1 MAYTVKLPSGRF
13 RGVAKGGR
21 EVLGTKTFTRK
32 GDAMSW
38 AHRLETAADGGL
50 DVKGGQ
56 AKVKDLMNEWIE
68 IRRDTVVEGTFAV
81 DLIVQAKMTP
91 TINARSIASI
101 TPSDLEKWY
110 VHLRKK
116 HDLGDGSLK
125 RYRESLSSFFK
136 WTVDDNRRGDNPVR
150 RSKLPAV
157 VDPPNEMQP
166 FSRGELKTV
175 FDRCSRFSEHNA
187 KIIYILGWTGL
198 RWGEARALRVRDV
211 ILDGMRYMRVT
222 RSQTETRKLKSTKG
236 KNSRTVPI
244 VDEVLPYVREFLEGK
259 GLDDLVFTGPKGG
272 KLWRQSFLIST
283 HYEEVG
289 MGRTLHDLRH
299 SAACIWLTEGVDLST
314 VKAWL
319 GHASV
324 ATTNLYLHH
333 LGTSADQAALLKLN
347 S

>member
-1 MAYTVKLPSGRF
+1 MILGR
-13 RGVAKGGR
+13 
-21 EVLGTKTFTRK
+21 KTFDK
-32 GDAMSW
+32 KNAAIAW
-38 AHRLETAADGGL
+38 ATRLETAAGGGL
-50 DVKGGQ
+50 DVHGGQ
-56 AKVKDLMNEWIE
+56 AKVKALMKEWIE
-68 IRRDTVVEGTFAV
+68 VRRDWVVEGTFAV
-81 DLIVQAKMTP
+81 DLIVQAKLTP
-91 TINARSIASI
+91 TLKARAIASI

-110 VHLRKK
+110 IHLRKK

-157 VDPPNEMQP
+157 VDPPNEMHP
-166 FSRGELKTV
+166 FSRGELKTI

-198 RWGEARALRVRDV
+198 RWGEAWALPVRDV
-211 ILDGMRYMRVT
+211 ILDGMPYKRVT

-236 KNSRTVPI
+236 RTSRTVPI
-244 VDEVLPYVREFLEGK
+244 VDEVLPFVRELLEDT

-272 KLWRQSFLIST
+272 KLWRQSCLIST

-299 SAACIWLTEGVDLST
+299 SAACIWLTEEVDLST
-314 VKAWL
+314 LKAWL

-324 ATTNLYLHH
+324 ATTNLYPHYLHH
-333 LGTSADQAALLKLN
+333 LGTTADQAALKKLN